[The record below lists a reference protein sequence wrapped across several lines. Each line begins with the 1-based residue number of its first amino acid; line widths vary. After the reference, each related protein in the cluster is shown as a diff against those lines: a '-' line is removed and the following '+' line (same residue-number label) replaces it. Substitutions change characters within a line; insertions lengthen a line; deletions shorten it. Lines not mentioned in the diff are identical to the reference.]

1 MIDLNFK
8 TAEERKE
15 WFGNATNQ
23 YRMSDQHE
31 EQSYEHNYV
40 HVHMRNMIEENNM
53 IRASDISKLP
63 LLGMSVDDYVKKNK
77 KRLSPSHI
85 QELFFTGRDLI
96 NDSEVALFI
105 LNTHFKNFPDKA
117 LFLDRYG
124 HTAVPSTCII
134 FFPFKNVPLSIV
146 EELEYNVSQIL
157 VREQEVIRYVLK
169 LATDDELDLK
179 HVAFVL
185 ADYIDQNF
193 NSSYWNVSQ
202 FIDASIKLLSTVRI
216 KRKSIDSNWMILLKS
231 LMNYPWLPLKYS
243 NYLKEKF
250 HKLPI
255 DLENGF
261 ISENIIFNTKVKGIS
276 PYKRVPISLLES
288 YYDEAE
294 DKSNAAFIVL
304 GSLFTSETEIMPK
317 WVWDKV
323 LKHDYK
329 KFSNKYIFSA
339 EPYLE
344 GKLALE
350 VEFLKRFGYY
360 LPDEKED
367 FKQRLISFYNSQG
380 MSLEENLPLSQ
391 VISIFEAELEL
402 TS

>member
-8 TAEERKE
+8 TEEERKK
-15 WFGNATNQ
+15 WFSNATNK
-23 YRMSDQHE
+23 YKMSDRHE

-40 HVHMRNMIEENNM
+40 HVHMKTMIEENNI
-53 IRASDISKLP
+53 IRASDLSKLP
-63 LLGMSVDDYVKKNK
+63 LLGISVDDYVKKNK
-77 KRLSPSHI
+77 KRLSHSHI

-96 NDSEVALFI
+96 NDNEVALFI
-105 LNTHFKNFPDKA
+105 LDSHFKNNPEKA
-117 LFLDRYG
+117 LFLDKYG
-124 HTAVPSTCII
+124 NTSVPSHCII
-134 FFPFKNVPLSIV
+134 FFPFKNIPLSLV
-146 EELEYNVSQIL
+146 EELEYNDF
-157 VREQEVIRYVLK
+157 IRYVLK
-169 LATDDELDLK
+169 LETDDDLDLQQ
-179 HVAFVL
+179 VAFVL

-193 NSSYWNVSQ
+193 NSSYWNLSKI
-202 FIDASIKLLSTVRI
+202 IDASVKLLSTVKIR
-216 KRKSIDSNWMILLKS
+216 RKSIDSDWMILLKS

-243 NYLKEKF
+243 SYLKEKF

-255 DLENGF
+255 DIETGF
-261 ISENIIFNTKVKGIS
+261 INENVIFNTPVKGIS
-276 PYKRVPISLLES
+276 PYKRVPISLLEH

-294 DKSNAAFIVL
+294 DKSKAAFIVL
-304 GSLFTSETEIMPK
+304 GSLFTSENEILPK

-329 KFSNKYIFSA
+329 KFSTRYIFPA

-360 LPDEKED
+360 LPEEKEN
-367 FKQRLISFYNSQG
+367 FKQRLISFYNNEGLNLDQD
-380 MSLEENLPLSQ
+380 LPLSQ
-391 VISIFEAELEL
+391 VISIFKAELEL